1 MKHVSVLL
9 HETVDLLEV
18 KPDGI
23 YVDGTLGRGGHA
35 GYLISKLQSGH
46 LYAFDKDEQALRESR
61 ENLKDHLDHI
71 TMIHGD
77 FRSMKQQ
84 LLQYGI
90 EKVDGIMMD
99 LGVSSPQFDDPS
111 RGFSYRF
118 DARLDMRMDQSQK
131 KDAWQIVNTYEKN
144 DLIRILKEYGE
155 ERYASSIASAI
166 VKRRAAAP
174 INTTFEL
181 VDVIRS
187 ALPDKEL
194 RKKGH
199 PAKQTFQALRIE
211 VNDEL
216 EALRKGL
223 EDALD
228 LLKEGGRCAVITFH
242 SLEDRIVK
250 NTFKDYSSAPFVE
263 PKLPVKAEQMEQA
276 SFQLI
281 NKKPIT
287 AAEDE
292 LDENHRAHSARLRGI
307 MRIKD

>member
-250 NTFKDYSSAPFVE
+250 NTFKDYSSTPFVE